1 MSVACILDGHES
13 EVSYELSNVISS
25 CTWAMCNIALVPCFR
40 IDTHNKGERNHVDHK
55 TLFVVAMSIFTA
67 FKGVSAANA
76 QSQKC
81 YTLASL
87 QGNYAIVADYGANVA
102 TALAIRSYDGNG
114 NLTGTFLVNG
124 PTAGSTT
131 GARTLTTGTKI
142 GTYTVNCNGTGQFL
156 RVLTTSAGSVTQVD
170 DFVITGAMVVGRH
183 LIATSI
189 KDAQETPSAI
199 VPGGIFVTRTQ
210 TRLPDDYTSDR
221 DRD

>member
-1 MSVACILDGHES
+1 MGYVQHCPCSAS
-13 EVSYELSNVISS
+13 ELICETKEREIML
-25 CTWAMCNIALVPCFR
+25 
-40 IDTHNKGERNHVDHK
+40 NKRS
-55 TLFVVAMSIFTA
+55 LFVVAMSIFTA
-67 FKGVSAANA
+67 FMPVSAANA

-87 QGNYAIVADYGANVA
+87 QGNYAIVANYGANVA
-102 TALAIRSYDGNG
+102 KALATRSYDGNG

-131 GARTLTTGTKI
+131 GARTLTTGTQM

-170 DFVITGAMVVGRH
+170 DFVITGAIVLGRR

-199 VPGGIFVTRTQ
+199 VPGGIFVTRTH